1 MATIEQRTLEH
12 GESKHLLQVAPV
24 PADLASL
31 VPGHDRFLTPAECA
45 QVAVAIAR
53 SRRWEGLELTPTES
67 QTRAYACLYE
77 DEWCEMWVLSWLPG
91 HSTGFHDHGESNVG
105 FCVARGAI
113 VEQQL
118 RFAEPPHELTL
129 AVGDTRSAGSDY
141 IHCLEWVSGA
151 PAVTVHVYS
160 PRLTV
165 VGQYRYNDD
174 SVLRREVQ
182 SGHDEL
188 TKD

>member
-1 MATIEQRTLEH
+1 MATIERREPEPLLE
-12 GESKHLLQVAPV
+12 LAAV

-31 VPGHDRFLTPAECA
+31 VPAHGRSLTPAECA
-45 QVAVAIAR
+45 QVAAEIAGRGIWKDVA
-53 SRRWEGLELTPTES
+53 LTPTES
-67 QTRAYACLYE
+67 HTRGYACIYA
-77 DEWCEMWVLSWLPG
+77 DEWCEMWVLSWLPQ

-105 FCVARGAI
+105 FCVVQGAI

-129 AVGDTRSAGSDY
+129 AVGDTRAAGSDY
-141 IHCLEWVSGA
+141 IHCLEWESGA
-151 PAVTVHVYS
+151 PALSVHVYS

-165 VGQYRYNDD
+165 VGQYRYNDEGI
-174 SVLRREVQ
+174 LRRDVQ
-182 SGHDEL
+182 SALEEL